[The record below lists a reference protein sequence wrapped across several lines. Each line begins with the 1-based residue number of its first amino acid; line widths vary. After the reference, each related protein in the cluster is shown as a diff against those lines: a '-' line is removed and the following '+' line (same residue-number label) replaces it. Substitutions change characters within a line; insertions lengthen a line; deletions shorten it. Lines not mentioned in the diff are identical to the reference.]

1 MTGGTDFKSCY
12 EEKNDS
18 HEMCSQLK
26 TFFTKKLKLRNFEI
40 ENGFKQW
47 ESYCECG

>member
-1 MTGGTDFKSCY
+1 MTGSTDFKSWD
-12 EEKNDS
+12 EEKFVSN
-18 HEMCSQLK
+18 EMCSQLK
-26 TFFTKKLKLRNFEI
+26 TFFTKKLELRNFEI